1 MASTTPTHRPG
12 HDLHLHQAPP
22 HAANPRPA
30 GHGSAVAPDG
40 HIGVPAGGMGVPPSA
55 QAPEPLNAGRS
66 ESESESEEQSE
77 EMSNPNA
84 GDQSDIAPT
93 APLAPGTNVAPVQ
106 VHDTF
111 GADKGNSFC
120 LGQCFASAEEAQ
132 CGPPYVSILSVFFA
146 SLIGLWESNG
156 WFANL
161 FFFVGLPRSPV

>member
-1 MASTTPTHRPG
+1 
-12 HDLHLHQAPP
+12 
-22 HAANPRPA
+22 
-30 GHGSAVAPDG
+30 
-40 HIGVPAGGMGVPPSA
+40 MGVPPSA